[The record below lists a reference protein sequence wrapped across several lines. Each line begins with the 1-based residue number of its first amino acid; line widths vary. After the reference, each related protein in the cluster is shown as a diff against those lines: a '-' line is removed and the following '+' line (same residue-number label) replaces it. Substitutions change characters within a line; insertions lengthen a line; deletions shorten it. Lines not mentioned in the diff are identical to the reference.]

1 MLEWEWSVEREAAER
16 ERSEERVSQ
25 KISLSV
31 SGKSAAH
38 VRSAHMLCGQ
48 SLHFTST
55 ELSIVR

>member
-31 SGKSAAH
+31 RGKSAAH
-38 VRSAHMLCGQ
+38 APLICSVACG
-48 SLHFTST
+48 
-55 ELSIVR
+55 